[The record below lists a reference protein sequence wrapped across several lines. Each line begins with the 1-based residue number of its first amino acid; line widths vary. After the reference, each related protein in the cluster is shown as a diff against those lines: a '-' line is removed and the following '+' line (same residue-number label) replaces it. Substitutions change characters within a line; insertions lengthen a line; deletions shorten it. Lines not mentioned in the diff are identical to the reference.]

1 MTRIRYRR
9 AIGGRM
15 RMLVLALLVPA
26 LLVPVA
32 GCGYRLA
39 GSRGRLPGDARSLG
53 IPTLSNLSHQHGI
66 EQTLTAAL
74 LEEFTLRSGGR
85 VDSRHTGVD
94 AVLLGDILEVTSTP
108 VTFGTEQAGSRTF
121 GTSFLVTVR
130 SSVRLVRTGDNAVLW
145 QNPDFVFRER
155 YALNASVADFFSEE
169 NPALERLARSFA
181 ASIAGAVLE
190 RASP

>member
-1 MTRIRYRR
+1 MR
-9 AIGGRM
+9 A
-15 RMLVLALLVPA
+15 LAPALLALALLA
-26 LLVPVA
+26 PVA

-39 GSRGRLPGDARSLG
+39 GSRGRLPGGSRSLG
-53 IPTLSNLSHQHGI
+53 IPTLRNLTHQHGI

-85 VDSRHTGVD
+85 VDSRRTGAD

-169 NPALERLARSFA
+169 NPALRRLARSFA